1 VKRLGLQDDRDAD
14 LSAYQD
20 VLTDM
25 HALLTTLVERGAIDQ
40 AVEQVARSYF
50 DVQDKGWQPA
60 APLGPRKPLFV
71 DGLALIYLHTV
82 NLLDPV
88 LNLFPEVYVDST
100 VGEEVQALIDYE
112 NHTNTVLELID
123 DIRSAVHNAHL
134 SGKLVFGPMRTASA
148 NDDEAG
154 PPSSTLN
161 LIADLM
167 KADLV
172 VIDDRALN
180 KELFAIDG
188 KGHRARL
195 ATSLD
200 ILEDLVARGELSE
213 ANRQTLRHRLRA
225 AGAVLMPMQTEEVVG
240 AALRSKTSESAEFR
254 AIAESLGLAYVS
266 GVPHFPT
273 EIYWFMSVS
282 MSIQRALIQIWNR
295 EPDTENAACLA
306 EYLLNLRPD
315 PTDWAT
321 RWEAGPPPGWGDAV
335 FRVMP
340 ASLALPVELQRQETL
355 AAYNNWLEARV
366 LSPLRAMSP
375 ERYRAVVDSIRTL
388 IIDSQG
394 APDE

>member
-1 VKRLGLQDDRDAD
+1 

-188 KGHRARL
+188 KGHRAR
-195 ATSLD
+195 SS
-200 ILEDLVARGELSE
+200 I
-213 ANRQTLRHRLRA
+213 
-225 AGAVLMPMQTEEVVG
+225 LMPMQTEEVVG

-335 FRVMP
+335 FRVMA